1 MSAENN
7 ALGIYLNKFNDWKYC
22 PPSDHLWTVTFLLA
36 PRGGANEIGTFK
48 TLYNNIL
55 KVNNQYNATFSP
67 LWKIST
73 PSDDINFV
81 LGAQDTT
88 IGMFLASEISF
99 NGNSISITDTQS
111 NNSLQYTG
119 WLSYGK
125 TVTGR
130 SHNHAAK
137 IRFFKSNWDITEIFI
152 DRWIAAIGQQGLIE
166 DSSLSNIKAN
176 VVITE
181 YAASVPNQSAG
192 VWVPRKKITLLRAF
206 PKNRGESKYDYSPE
220 NAGDAKFNLVDFE
233 FDAYQV
239 EYFDVGTTRKSTGG
253 TPGYVSPTTAVGT
266 SMVGRTLTAKDIEGR
281 YPDSK

>member
-7 ALGIYLNKFNDWKYC
+7 ALGVYLNKFQDWKYC
-22 PPSDHLWTVTFLLA
+22 PPSDHLWTVTFLLS
-36 PRGGANEIGTFK
+36 PRGGANEVGTFK

-55 KVNNQYNATFSP
+55 KVNSQYNATFSP

-111 NNSLQYTG
+111 NTSVQYSG

-137 IRFFKSNWDITEIFI
+137 IKFFKSNWDITEIFI

-176 VVITE
+176 IIITE

-206 PKNRGESKYDYSPE
+206 PKNRGESKYDYTPE
-220 NAGDAKFNLVDFE
+220 SAGEAKFNLVDFE

-239 EYFDVGTTRKSTGG
+239 EYFDVGVTKKPIGG

-266 SMVGRTLTAKDIEGR
+266 SIVGPTLTKEDIEKL
-281 YPDSK
+281 YPNSK